1 MNLNTKTSYF
11 KDFYTSS
18 SVFII
23 TLCLSFQ
30 VMLQKHLTKKQP
42 YDIKINNFI
51 QIVHSNRDIKTL
63 ISFDNFEDFMQ
74 FYKYVV

>member
-1 MNLNTKTSYF
+1 
-11 KDFYTSS
+11 
-18 SVFII
+18 
-23 TLCLSFQ
+23 
-30 VMLQKHLTKKQP
+30 MLQKHLTKKQP

-74 FYKYVV
+74 LYKYVV